1 MPETFTPRPTPW
13 ANGASGATPIT
24 AAELNRLEAGIE
36 SMDDRVTA
44 LEDSAAVITASVQ
57 TTPYTLTLTDAGRLI
72 EMSSG
77 SATTLTVPPNSTAA
91 FPVGTVIEVGRLGT
105 GSVTLVAGV
114 GVTLRVPA
122 GTTLALR
129 AQYSTAGLRKRAADE
144 WVVSGDLTSL

>member
-13 ANGASGATPIT
+13 VNGSSGGTPIT
-24 AAELNRLEAGIE
+24 AEELNRHEAGIE
-36 SMDDRVTA
+36 SLDDRVTA
-44 LEDSAAVITASVQ
+44 LEDSAAVVTANTQ
-57 TTPYTLTLTDAGRLI
+57 TTAYTLALTDAGKLV
-72 EMSSG
+72 ELNSG
-77 SATTLTVPPNSTAA
+77 SALTLTVPPNSSVA

-122 GTTLALR
+122 GSTLALR

-144 WVVSGDLTSL
+144 WVVSGDLAS